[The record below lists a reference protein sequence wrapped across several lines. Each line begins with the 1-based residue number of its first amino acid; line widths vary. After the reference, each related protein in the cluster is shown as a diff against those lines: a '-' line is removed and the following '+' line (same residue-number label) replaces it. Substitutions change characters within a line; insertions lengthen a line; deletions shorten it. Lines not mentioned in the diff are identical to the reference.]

1 MRVLTIIGTR
11 PEALKLGPVLLEFA
25 RRPGVV
31 SQTCLTGQ
39 HRDLAQPALA
49 SFGLHAACDL
59 ALMQPNQTPDE
70 FLSRALVPL
79 GRTIQQFSPD
89 WVLGVGDTTSVL
101 AASLAAMHQGARFAH
116 IEAGLRSGDIEA
128 PFPEELNRR
137 LIAAAAQVH
146 FAPTPIARQ
155 NLFREGIG
163 ANAIEV
169 TGNPI
174 IDAVR
179 HFGEGRASTRDA
191 DAILHQLGL
200 ASESP
205 ARPALILVTLHR
217 RENLGSPLVAI
228 AAALRQIALQHHPDA
243 RLLCLVHPNP
253 AAAALLHRTLGD
265 TPGVHLHE
273 PVDYPTLLALL
284 VRSDLVLTDSGGL
297 QEEAAYL
304 GVPLLVAR
312 DTTERPEGVHAGLA
326 QLVGSTPWKIVPAAH
341 EILSAARQLPHRP
354 RERFHG
360 YGDGH
365 AAPRIADSLQ
375 ARLRRLSD
383 AATCCHVA

>member
-25 RRPGVV
+25 RRPEVV
-31 SQTCLTGQ
+31 SQICLTGQ

-49 SFGLHAACDL
+49 SFGFRAACDL
-59 ALMQPNQTPDE
+59 ALMRPNQTPDD

-79 GRTIQQFSPD
+79 GQAIRQFAPD

-137 LIAAAAQVH
+137 LVAAAAQLH
-146 FAPTPIARQ
+146 FAPTPTARE
-155 NLFREGIG
+155 NLLREGIA

-169 TGNPI
+169 SGNPI

-179 HFGEGRASTRDA
+179 HFGEGRASTPDA
-191 DAILHQLGL
+191 DAILQLL
-200 ASESP
+200 CPASES
-205 ARPALILVTLHR
+205 AGRPAVILVTLHR
-217 RENLGSPLVAI
+217 RENLGAPLETI
-228 AAALRQIALQHHPDA
+228 AAALRQIALRHHADA

-253 AAAALLHRTLGD
+253 TATALLRRALGD

-284 VRSDLVLTDSGGL
+284 ARADLVLTDSGGL

-304 GVPLLVAR
+304 GVPLLIAR
-312 DTTERPEGVHAGLA
+312 DTTERPEGVQAGLA
-326 QLVGSTPWKIVPAAH
+326 RLVGSDPRKIVPAAH
-341 EILSAARQLPHRP
+341 ELLSVAQRR
-354 RERFHG
+354 RDRFHG
-360 YGDGH
+360 YGDGR
-365 AAPRIADSLQ
+365 AAPRIVDSLQ
-375 ARLRRLSD
+375 ARLRKLSG
-383 AATCCHVA
+383 AAACCHVA